1 MTSLLVAMG
10 GACGALSRYGIDSA
24 VRRFHRGA
32 FPWATLAV
40 NLLGSFLIALVTGW
54 AAFGGFTPS
63 WVRTL
68 LVAGLCGAL
77 TTFSTFGMDTVRLY
91 ARGARFSAV
100 LNVLVTVL
108 GGLAS
113 GGIGFGVAFL
123 LQGW

>member
-1 MTSLLVAMG
+1 MTPLLVALG

-24 VRRFHRGA
+24 VRRFGRGA
-32 FPWATLAV
+32 FPWATLVV

-54 AAFGGFTPS
+54 AAFGGNAPS

-77 TTFSTFGMDTVRLY
+77 TTFSTFGVDTVRLY
-91 ARGARFSAV
+91 VRGARFSAV

-108 GGLAS
+108 GGLLAA
-113 GGIGFGVAFL
+113 GVGLGAAL
-123 LQGW
+123 LSRGW